1 MNTKSIRMTWLNDLC
16 KKGTKENIRNQIE
29 ELNNLERST
38 LLNKPNA
45 VRENVIPF
53 SVTYSPTF

>member
-1 MNTKSIRMTWLNDLC
+1 MTWLNDLC
-16 KKGTKENIRNQIE
+16 KKGTKKNIRNQIE

-38 LLNKPNA
+38 LLNKPNT

>member
-1 MNTKSIRMTWLNDLC
+1 MTWLNDLC
-16 KKGTKENIRNQIE
+16 KKGTKKNIRNQIE

-45 VRENVIPF
+45 VREFQNVIPF